1 MMWSGV
7 ELVVGRRAV
16 VGECQ
21 CACKCRVSGSGRISD
36 PLASKRTSTRV

>member
-7 ELVVGRRAV
+7 ELVV

-21 CACKCRVSGSGRISD
+21 CACKCRVSESGRISN
-36 PLASKRTSTRV
+36 PLESKRTSTRV

>member
-7 ELVVGRRAV
+7 ELIVGRGAV

-21 CACKCRVSGSGRISD
+21 CTCKCRVSESGRISD
-36 PLASKRTSTRV
+36 PLASTRTSTRV